1 MALEVMPEV
10 PDSLATRRVVAA
22 PEYRA
27 SVRVIPDSL
36 TIPGGAK

>member
-22 PEYRA
+22 PECR
-27 SVRVIPDSL
+27 RQRRKP
-36 TIPGGAK
+36 